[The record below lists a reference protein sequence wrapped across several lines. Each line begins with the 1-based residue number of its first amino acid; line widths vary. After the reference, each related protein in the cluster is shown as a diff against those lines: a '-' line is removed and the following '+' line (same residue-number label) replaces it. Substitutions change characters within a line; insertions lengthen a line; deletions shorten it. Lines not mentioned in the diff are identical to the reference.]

1 MTITVLIRGT
11 TGLLVRKCVHGQ
23 SLSQLSLLDD
33 TGRLTKLINQAQLSR
48 YLLKPR
54 LKSLLARNLE
64 YVLDLFCIRYVACRR
79 CSDDRAWC
87 SSLILRKTVVRG
99 FHGDAGE
106 PACNG
111 Q

>member
-11 TGLLVRKCVHGQ
+11 TGPLVWKCVHGQ

-48 YLLKPR
+48 YLPKPR

-64 YVLDLFCIRYVACRR
+64 YVLDLFSFAMLL
-79 CSDDRAWC
+79 A
-87 SSLILRKTVVRG
+87 
-99 FHGDAGE
+99 GDAATTEHG
-106 PACNG
+106 ALR
-111 Q
+111 